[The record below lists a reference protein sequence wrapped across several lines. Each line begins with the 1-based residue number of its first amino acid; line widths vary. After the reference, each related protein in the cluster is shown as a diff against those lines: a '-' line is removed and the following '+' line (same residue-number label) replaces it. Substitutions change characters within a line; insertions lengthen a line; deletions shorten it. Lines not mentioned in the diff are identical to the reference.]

1 MNRCERGPKYPPPS
15 RLIPTARLLGGKPAT
30 GQLNDPRTRVDGRD
44 DLGLS
49 ERPATVDVIGMEQ
62 RQIQEVLDVLIGG

>member
-1 MNRCERGPKYPPPS
+1 
-15 RLIPTARLLGGKPAT
+15 AT